1 MQNVLT
7 FCKGDMSAGQ
17 SVQNVLTFGKGDL
30 SAGQSVQNVLTFGKG
45 DMSAG
50 QCVQYVLSL
59 AKEKHRLTH
68 PMAALTNFEAHF
80 CRVVATTQ

>member
-1 MQNVLT
+1 M
-7 FCKGDMSAGQ
+7 
-17 SVQNVLTFGKGDL
+17 LTFGRGDL
-30 SAGQSVQNVLTFGKG
+30 SAGQSVQNVLTFDKGDMSAGRSVQNVLTFDKG

-50 QCVQYVLSL
+50 QSVQNMLSL